1 MEQAYREY
9 FGFMEQLG
17 ELLDRLAELEREK
30 TAAVRR
36 DDLLGV
42 DNCMKQEQALS
53 LTLRAMD
60 RKRETLLAG
69 MGLRDVALSGLVQ
82 NSPEELR
89 PEARAAAEKLRSR
102 YVLYRSAA
110 DVARTT
116 LECNLHQIERLLA
129 DEADAPLGGGTIA
142 DIRA

>member
-1 MEQAYREY
+1 MDEAYREY

-17 ELLDRLAELEREK
+17 QLLDRLTELEKEK

-53 LTLRAMD
+53 LSLRAMD
-60 RKRETLLAG
+60 RKRDVLLGG
-69 MGLRDVALSGLVQ
+69 MGLRNVTLANLPLHCPEGLRQ
-82 NSPEELR
+82 
-89 PEARAAAEKLRSR
+89 EAKAAAEKLRSR

-116 LECNLHQIERLLA
+116 LECNLHQIEKLLA
-129 DEADAPLGGGTIA
+129 SQERVPMGGGNFA

>member
-1 MEQAYREY
+1 MLDAFREY
-9 FGFMEQLG
+9 FDFMEQLG
-17 ELLDRLAELEREK
+17 RLLEQLTELEKEK

-129 DEADAPLGGGTIA
+129 DEAYAPANRGSIA

>member
-1 MEQAYREY
+1 MYEAYREY

-17 ELLDRLAELEREK
+17 RLLDQMTELAKEK

-36 DDLLGV
+36 DDLLAV
-42 DNCMKQEQALS
+42 DSCMKREQALS
-53 LTLRAMD
+53 LSMRAMD
-60 RKRETLLAG
+60 KKREALLAD
-69 MGLRDVALSGLVQ
+69 MGLQDVPLSGLAQ
-82 NSPEELR
+82 HYPDELR
-89 PEARAAAEKLRSR
+89 QEARDAVEKLRDR
-102 YVLYRSAA
+102 YGLYRSAA

-116 LECNLHQIERLLA
+116 LECNLHQIEKMLA

>member
-1 MEQAYREY
+1 MDEAYREY
-9 FGFMEQLG
+9 FAFMDQLG
-17 ELLDRLAELEREK
+17 QLLDQLTELEKEK

-53 LTLRAMD
+53 LSLRAMD
-60 RKRETLLAG
+60 RKREFLLG
-69 MGLRDVALSGLVQ
+69 GLGLRNVTLSSLPQHCPEGLRQ
-82 NSPEELR
+82 
-89 PEARAAAEKLRSR
+89 EAKEASEKLRSR

-116 LECNLHQIERLLA
+116 LECNLHQIEKLLA
-129 DEADAPLGGGTIA
+129 SQGGVPVSGGTLA

>member
-1 MEQAYREY
+1 MYEAYREY

-17 ELLDRLAELEREK
+17 KLLDQLTELAQEK

-36 DDLLGV
+36 DDLLAV

-53 LTLRAMD
+53 LSLRTMD
-60 RKRETLLAG
+60 RKRETLLSAMG
-69 MGLRDVALSGLVQ
+69 MQDISLSNLAQ
-82 NSPEELR
+82 HCPEEIR
-89 PEARAAAEKLRSR
+89 QEAREAAEKLRSR

-116 LECNLHQIERLLA
+116 LECNLHQIEKMLA
-129 DEADAPLGGGTIA
+129 DEGDAPPGGTIA